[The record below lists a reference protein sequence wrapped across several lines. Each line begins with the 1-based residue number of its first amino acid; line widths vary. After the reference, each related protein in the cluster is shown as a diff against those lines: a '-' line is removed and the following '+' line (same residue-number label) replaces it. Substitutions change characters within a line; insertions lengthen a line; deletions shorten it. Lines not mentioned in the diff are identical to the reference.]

1 MPIQVGDKIYGDKNK
16 VKNVALELCRV
27 ASRDFRVHK
36 STKDFIKIRCMS
48 INCPFQLNAVHE
60 NESGSQVWRV
70 TSVTDNHICEKA
82 DSTRQRSYSVAT
94 KLSNSGPLINFV
106 PTGRYT
112 KDGILG

>member
-36 STKDFIKIRCMS
+36 SAKDFIKIRCMS

-60 NESGSQVWRV
+60 NGTFTRAPYFKV
-70 TSVTDNHICEKA
+70 TLLIA
-82 DSTRQRSYSVAT
+82 VAF
-94 KLSNSGPLINFV
+94 I
-106 PTGRYT
+106 
-112 KDGILG
+112 